1 MTMYVLRRA
10 LSSVV
15 VALLVS
21 MFVFLAINA
30 QDGSVIEA
38 NLAGSG
44 IVSKEEVDALRQQ
57 LKLDRSPIERYYTW
71 WHDIILGC
79 DEGQSVCYG
88 NSLRVRGVSVWSRVG
103 DALPYTIELLV
114 LALLISFL
122 VAIPV
127 GVVSA
132 LRQDRLV
139 DYVLRVFAILGVAVP
154 GFFLATL
161 VVIYGSR
168 WFNYAPPPRI
178 PALWDDPI
186 SNIKAFIPP
195 ALLLG
200 YSLSAVKMRM
210 TRSALLE
217 VLRQDY
223 IRTARAKGLRERRV
237 IAAHAFRNAFIPVL
251 TLVGNQAGS
260 LLGGS
265 VIAERIFNIR
275 GMGWLAFQAISDRDY
290 TQVLATTL
298 VLTGGVIL
306 INLLV
311 DLSYAAIDPRIKYT

>member
-1 MTMYVLRRA
+1 MATYVLRRIF
-10 LSSVV
+10 SSV
-15 VALLVS
+15 LVTLMVS
-21 MFVFLAINA
+21 VLVFFAINA

-44 IVSKEEVDALRQQ
+44 IVTRNEVDALRHQ
-57 LKLDRSPIERYYTW
+57 LKLDRSPLERYYTW
-71 WHDIILGC
+71 WHDIIIGC
-79 DEGQSVCYG
+79 SETESVCYA

-103 DALPYTIELLV
+103 DALPYTVELLS
-114 LALLISFL
+114 LALIVSFV
-122 VAIPV
+122 VALPV
-127 GVVSA
+127 GVISA
-132 LRQDRLV
+132 LKQDHPI
-139 DYVLRVFAILGVAVP
+139 DHFLRVFAILGVAIP

-161 VVIYGSR
+161 VVIYGSK
-168 WFNYAPPPRI
+168 WFNYAPPAKIPYFWDDPVKNLKAFII
-178 PALWDDPI
+178 PAL
-186 SNIKAFIPP
+186 
-195 ALLLG
+195 LVG

-210 TRSALLE
+210 TRSSLLE

-223 IRTARAKGLRERRV
+223 IRTARAKGLREQRV
-237 IAAHAFRNAFIPVL
+237 VTAHALRNAVLPVL
-251 TLVGNQAGS
+251 TIVGNQAGA

-298 VLTGGVIL
+298 VLTLAVIL

-311 DLSYAAIDPRIKYT
+311 DLSYAVIDPRIKYA